1 MQPDATDWE
10 IIKLL
15 SEKQMTNSAVAEKL
29 GINEATVRQRV
40 KKLKKQ
46 GIIKITAQTNPDILE
61 NHQLVLVMANVDS
74 PKLLK
79 IKAEEIS
86 SLDDVLS
93 VSVVAG
99 QYDLIFEVLVVSN
112 KGLVKFITQELSK
125 IDGLSKTE
133 TFVTLK
139 SYNKYI

>member
-15 SEKQMTNSAVAEKL
+15 SKSQMTNSAVAEKL
-29 GINEATVRQRV
+29 DLNEATIRQRV
-40 KKLKKQ
+40 KKLKKN
-46 GIIKITAQTNPDILE
+46 GIIKISAQTNPDTIE

-79 IKAEEIS
+79 VKAEEIS
-86 SLDDVLS
+86 NLENVLS

-99 QYDLIFEVLVVSN
+99 QYDLIFEVLVSSN
-112 KGLVKFITQELSK
+112 KGLVKFITDELST

-139 SYNKYI
+139 TFKKYI